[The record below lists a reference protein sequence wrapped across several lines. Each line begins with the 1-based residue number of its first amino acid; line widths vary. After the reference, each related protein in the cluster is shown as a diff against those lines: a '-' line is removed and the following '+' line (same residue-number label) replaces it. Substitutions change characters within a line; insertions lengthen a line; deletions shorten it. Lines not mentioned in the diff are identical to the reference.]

1 MLICS
6 HHLIFINIS
15 LLLRS
20 SQFAGYVSKRS
31 MVHICVLACQ
41 QCWYGVFVWALL
53 SWYVCAYGSCQL
65 WVLTKHMPCTI
76 YIHHE
81 YPHDSLLHEIE
92 SSNKTTSVC
101 LIKVLGCNLG
111 AIQAVVCYF
120 SLVFSSSS
128 SLAMVSMFALLYVNC
143 VRYLVFDAQ
152 MYVFRYAFWTSS
164 SIYLSIYLS
173 HSHWTTDQINKQNA
187 CAFKCVQ
194 EFVSFSFFIR
204 KFSLIV
210 VVFRSFSN
218 ASTFY

>member
-1 MLICS
+1 M
-6 HHLIFINIS
+6 FV
-15 LLLRS
+15 RMVR
-20 SQFAGYVSKRS
+20 VS
-31 MVHICVLACQ
+31 C
-41 QCWYGVFVWALL
+41 G
-53 SWYVCAYGSCQL
+53 
-65 WVLTKHMPCTI
+65 VLTKHMPCTI

-128 SLAMVSMFALLYVNC
+128 SLAMVSMFAFLYVNC
-143 VRYLVFDAQ
+143 VRYFGIRCSNVC
-152 MYVFRYAFWTSS
+152 V
-164 SIYLSIYLS
+164 SICILNEFSMLSIYLS
-173 HSHWTTDQINKQNA
+173 HSHWTTDQINTQNA
-187 CAFKCVQ
+187 CAGFQICARIC
-194 EFVSFSFFIR
+194 FVSFFIR

-210 VVFRSFSN
+210 AVFRSFSN